1 MDKLEYEA
9 NVKNRLLDPVLDVKN
24 QRTEFRIND
33 DGSGKVIL
41 SSMRLVG
48 LGVFAANNV
57 SYLVA
62 GAGGVIKNIYLY
74 DGNQVLDQCIEANG
88 WLAFT
93 NYLAFNDENASK
105 DKWLMRHN
113 MGYMVDGISPLND
126 QLTDGAAPRSDNL
139 FRDAMGTIPTT
150 DSIVNNGYLDL
161 ARVLPMLSSVDALPL
176 AVFKNLRLVIEYDNQ
191 QDKLIDKNNQTTT
204 SARPILSFDEVVD
217 EKEKAAITKNF
228 KGASWDSIEHDRVV
242 APAITGGGVNNR
254 PSQVVNANVK
264 NYRGKYLRKI
274 VVSKQVTD
282 PTVSNEGGA
291 NVSPMGGYSSA
302 TCINEKLNIK
312 INGAP
317 KLPNAM
323 DKPNKRLGLLTD
335 AWGTANAYPLNADFG
350 NSVGAAGGGGVSPSG
365 PRTYF
370 ILGKFNETSRATQ
383 VGLQDYFGLEI
394 EDEVRD
400 MEINFERSG
409 EGKAAAASGNER
421 YNSQLHLHMWGL
433 CKKSIMVSGDKY
445 SVSYM

>member
-9 NVKNRLLDPVLDVKN
+9 NVKNRLLDPTLDVKN
-24 QRTEFRIND
+24 QRSEFRIND

-113 MGYMVDGISPLND
+113 MGYMVDGISPQD
-126 QLTDGAAPRSDNL
+126 DKLTAGAAPRSDNL
-139 FRDAMGTIPTT
+139 YRDAMGTIPTT
-150 DSIVNNGYLDL
+150 ESIVNNGYLDL
-161 ARVLPMLSSVDALPL
+161 ARVLPLLSSVDALPL

-204 SARPILSFDEVVD
+204 SARPILSYDEVID
-217 EKEKAAITKNF
+217 EQEKEAITKSF

-242 APAITGGGVNNR
+242 APAITDGGVANVLT
-254 PSQVVNANVK
+254 SQSVNANVK
-264 NYRGKYLRKI
+264 NFRGKYLRKI

-282 PTVSNEGGA
+282 PTVANEGGTD
-291 NVSPMGGYSSA
+291 VSPMGGYSSA
-302 TCINEKLNIK
+302 TCINEKLNFK

-323 DKPNKRLGLLTD
+323 DKPNKRLGLLSD
-335 AWGTANAYPLNADFG
+335 AWGVANAYPLNADFG
-350 NSVGAAGGGGVSPSG
+350 NAVGAAAAPAAPTGA
-365 PRTYF
+365 RNYF
-370 ILGKFNETSRATQ
+370 ILGQFNATSRATQ

>member
-48 LGVFAANNV
+48 LGVFAANDV

-126 QLTDGAAPRSDNL
+126 QLTTDDAPRSDNL
-139 FRDAMGTIPTT
+139 FRDKIGTIPTT

-161 ARVLPMLSSVDALPL
+161 ARVLPLLSSVDALPL

-204 SARPILSFDEVVD
+204 TARPILSFDEVVD
-217 EKEKAAITKNF
+217 EQEKAAITKNF

-242 APAITGGGVNNR
+242 APAIADGGAADVLTT
-254 PSQVVNANVK
+254 QTVNANVK

-282 PTVSNEGGA
+282 ATVNNQGTA

-302 TCINEKLNIK
+302 TCINEKLNFK
-312 INGAP
+312 INGSP
-317 KLPNAM
+317 KLPISM
-323 DKPNKRLGLLTD
+323 DKPNKRLGLLSD
-335 AWGTANAYPLNADFG
+335 AWGVANAYPLNADFG
-350 NSVGAAGGGGVSPSG
+350 NAVGAATVQAPSG
-365 PRTYF
+365 PRNYF
-370 ILGKFNETSRATQ
+370 ILGQFNATSRATQ

-409 EGKAAAASGNER
+409 EGTATNGNER
-421 YNSQLHLHMWGL
+421 YNSALHLHMWGL
-433 CKKSIMVSGDKY
+433 CKKSIMVSGDRY

>member
-48 LGVFAANNV
+48 LGVFAANDV
-57 SYLVA
+57 AYLVA

-93 NYLAFNDENASK
+93 NYLESNDLNASK

-113 MGYMVDGISPLND
+113 MGYMVDGMSPQND
-126 QLTDGAAPRSDNL
+126 QLTDGAAPRTDNL
-139 FRDAMGTIPTT
+139 FRDKMGTIPTT

-161 ARVLPMLSSVDALPL
+161 ARVLPMLSSVSALPL

-191 QDKLIDKNNQTTT
+191 QDKLIDKNNQSTT
-204 SARPILSFDEVVD
+204 SARPILSFDEVID
-217 EKEKAAITKNF
+217 PQEKAAITKGF
-228 KGASWDSIEHDRVV
+228 KGASWDAIEHDRVV

-274 VVSKQVTD
+274 VISKQVTD
-282 PTVSNEGGA
+282 PTVANEGTV
-291 NVSPMGGYSSA
+291 NVSPMGAYSSA
-302 TCINEKLNIK
+302 TCINEKLNLK

-370 ILGKFNETSRATQ
+370 ILGKFNATSRATQ
-383 VGLQDYFGLEI
+383 VGLQDYFGCEI

-409 EGKAAAASGNER
+409 EGKAALATGNER

>member
-1 MDKLEYEA
+1 MDKLVYES

-33 DGSGKVIL
+33 DGSGRVIL

-48 LGVFAANNV
+48 LGVFAANDV

-74 DGNQVLDQCIEANG
+74 DGNVVLDQCIEANG

-93 NYLAFNDENASK
+93 NYSALNGENASR

-113 MGYMVDGISPLND
+113 MGYMVDGVSPQND
-126 QLTDGAAPRSDNL
+126 QLTGTNAPRSDNL
-139 FRDAMGTIPTT
+139 FRDKMGTIPTT

-176 AVFKNLRLVIEYDNQ
+176 SVFKNLRLVIEYENQ

-204 SARPILSFDEVVD
+204 SARPILSYDELVVES
-217 EKEKAAITKNF
+217 EKQAITRAF
-228 KGASWDSIEHDRVV
+228 RGMSWDSIEHDRVV

-282 PTVSNEGGA
+282 ATVNNEGGTD
-291 NVSPMGGYSSA
+291 VSPMGGYSSA
-302 TCINEKLNIK
+302 TCINEKLNFK

-317 KLPNAM
+317 KLPNSM
-323 DKPNKRLGLLTD
+323 DKPNKRLALLND
-335 AWGTANAYPLNADFG
+335 AWGEMNSYPLNSDFG
-350 NSVGAAGGGGVSPSG
+350 NSVGAAGGGGASPSG

-370 ILGKFNETSRATQ
+370 ILGQFNGTSRATQ
-383 VGLQDYFGLEI
+383 VGLQDYMGLEI
-394 EDEVRD
+394 EEEVRD

-409 EGKAAAASGNER
+409 EGVTAPATGNER

-433 CKKSIMVSGDKY
+433 CKKSILVSGDKY
-445 SVSYM
+445 SVSYQ

>member
-9 NVKNRLLDPVLDVKN
+9 NVKNNLLDPVLDVKN
-24 QRTEFRIND
+24 NRTEFRIND
-33 DGSGKVIL
+33 DGSGKVVL
-41 SSMRLVG
+41 SSMRLIG
-48 LGVFAANNV
+48 LGVFAPNNV

-126 QLTDGAAPRSDNL
+126 QLTAGAAPRSDNL
-139 FRDAMGTIPTT
+139 YRDKIGTIPTT

-161 ARVLPMLSSVDALPL
+161 SRVLPLLSSVDALPL
-176 AVFKNLRLVIEYDNQ
+176 SVFKNLRLVIEYDNQ
-191 QDKLIDKNNQTTT
+191 QDKIIDKNNQTTT
-204 SARPILSFDEVVD
+204 SARPILSFDEVID
-217 EKEKAAITKNF
+217 EQEKAAITRGF
-228 KGASWDSIEHDRVV
+228 KGASWDAIEHDRVV
-242 APAITGGGVNNR
+242 APEITNGGVANVLT
-254 PSQVVNANVK
+254 SQSVNAQVK

-282 PTVSNEGGA
+282 PTVANEGGTD
-291 NVSPMGGYSSA
+291 VSPMGGYSSA
-302 TCINEKLNIK
+302 TCINEKLNFK

-317 KLPNAM
+317 KLPNSM

-335 AWGTANAYPLNADFG
+335 AWGVANAYPLNADFG
-350 NSVGAAGGGGVSPSG
+350 NAVGAATVAEPEG
-365 PRTYF
+365 PRNYF
-370 ILGKFNETSRATQ
+370 ILGQFNATSRATQ

-394 EDEVRD
+394 EEEIRD

-409 EGKAAAASGNER
+409 EGSAKTGEKR